1 MGKIIEINRKHVNKE
16 YINQLYKEISTI
28 TSDAEMTETEDGEIL
43 LDSISEMRINE
54 LETKIREH
62 FGISKD
68 KEKVETKKSE

>member
-1 MGKIIEINRKHVNKE
+1 MGQIIEINRKHVNKE

-54 LETKIREH
+54 LETKINMELLKGGY
-62 FGISKD
+62 FL
-68 KEKVETKKSE
+68 EKIYG

>member
-1 MGKIIEINRKHVNKE
+1 MGQIIEINRKHVNKE

-54 LETKIREH
+54 LETKINMELLK
-62 FGISKD
+62 GGYSL
-68 KEKVETKKSE
+68 EKIYG

>member
-28 TSDAEMTETEDGEIL
+28 TSDAEMTDTEDGEIL

-54 LETKIREH
+54 LEIKINMELLK
-62 FGISKD
+62 GGYSLEEIYG
-68 KEKVETKKSE
+68 

>member
-1 MGKIIEINRKHVNKE
+1 MGKIIEINRKHINKE

-54 LETKIREH
+54 LETKINMELLK
-62 FGISKD
+62 GGYSLEEIYG
-68 KEKVETKKSE
+68 

>member
-54 LETKIREH
+54 LETKINMELLK
-62 FGISKD
+62 GGYSLEEIYG
-68 KEKVETKKSE
+68 

>member
-1 MGKIIEINRKHVNKE
+1 MGQIIEINRKHVNKE

-54 LETKIREH
+54 LETKINMELLK
-62 FGISKD
+62 GGYSLEEIYG
-68 KEKVETKKSE
+68 